1 MAQSWYSRAQ
11 MKRGRLKAMIR
22 LLSSLAR
29 SEDGATLVEYAIV
42 VSLIAIVGILA
53 VTKLGTVT
61 ASHIGSAA
69 DGI

>member
-1 MAQSWYSRAQ
+1 
-11 MKRGRLKAMIR
+11 MIR

-29 SEDGATLVEYAIV
+29 NEDGATLVEYAIV

-53 VTKLGTVT
+53 VTKLGDVT

-69 DGI
+69 NGI